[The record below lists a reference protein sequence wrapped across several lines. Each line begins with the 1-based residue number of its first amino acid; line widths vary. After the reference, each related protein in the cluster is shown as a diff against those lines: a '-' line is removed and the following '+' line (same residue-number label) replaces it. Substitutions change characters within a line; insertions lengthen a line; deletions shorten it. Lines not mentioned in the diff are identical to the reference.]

1 MTAGLSVRGHDAR
14 AYTITDL
21 PTTAP
26 NDTALPSTGFTVPA
40 PAPFGF
46 VPHGLDRRAAP
57 AEGDTDARTL
67 IDNLVAGAVGGDV
80 RARDDLLALIHP
92 LVLKYCRA
100 RLGRQESLMSSADDV
115 AQDVCMAVVSAL
127 PNYQLKGLSF
137 RAFVYG
143 IAAHKV
149 TDAFRAIGR
158 NRAEPVA
165 ELPDG
170 PVTADGPEH
179 RLLAAEMSARLG
191 KLLSHLTPRQR
202 EVLVLRLAVGLSAEE
217 TAQAV
222 RSTPGAVRVTQH
234 RALGRLRKIL
244 LGESGARGIAAAE
257 RFHDEPAPVTCAE
270 VAAETDD
277 TCADP
282 AGSGGA
288 GHRSGRGRRRRLR
301 NRRDGGGVLRRA
313 GAGRCRPGPA
323 QADPVQA
330 RLNRSH
336 LRRGGVSTRCRSG
349 IPRAG
354 TGMSGPVRP
363 AGPRSR
369 NGAGEYPVVDHR
381 GRRAAAASDR
391 RRPRVGWSDRCAGR
405 RRSVRRPRAAHGRP
419 AA

>member
-14 AYTITDL
+14 IRTTTPLTPISGTAVSDIT
-21 PTTAP
+21 A
-26 NDTALPSTGFTVPA
+26 NTALPAAGFTVPA
-40 PAPFGF
+40 TGIHSLIPAGPDQ
-46 VPHGLDRRAAP
+46 PISP
-57 AEGDTDARTL
+57 PEGEIDARTM
-67 IDNLVAGAVGGDV
+67 IDTLVAGAVGGDA

-100 RLGRQESLMSSADDV
+100 RLGRQESLMGSADDV
-115 AQDVCMAVVSAL
+115 AQDVCMAVVGAL

-165 ELPDG
+165 DLPDG

-191 KLLSHLTPRQR
+191 KLLAHLTPRQR

-244 LGESGARGIAAAE
+244 LGESGARGLAVAERLRVDHAAVDGDPVDVSADDLVDPVPDEPGFHELDIDPDVAAADDSAIDAMAALFVGPGPE
-257 RFHDEPAPVTCAE
+257 PVVAVPAP
-270 VAAETDD
+270 
-277 TCADP
+277 
-282 AGSGGA
+282 
-288 GHRSGRGRRRRLR
+288 
-301 NRRDGGGVLRRA
+301 
-313 GAGRCRPGPA
+313 
-323 QADPVQA
+323 
-330 RLNRSH
+330 
-336 LRRGGVSTRCRSG
+336 
-349 IPRAG
+349 
-354 TGMSGPVRP
+354 
-363 AGPRSR
+363 
-369 NGAGEYPVVDHR
+369 
-381 GRRAAAASDR
+381 
-391 RRPRVGWSDRCAGR
+391 RRPTPYKRT
-405 RRSVRRPRAAHGRP
+405 
-419 AA
+419 

>member
-1 MTAGLSVRGHDAR
+1 MTAGLSIRGHDALVHTVTSDSAR
-14 AYTITDL
+14 SGPIM
-21 PTTAP
+21 TAP
-26 NDTALPSTGFTVPA
+26 TPALPHTALPTHRFTVPA
-40 PAPFGF
+40 QRISGLVAPAA
-46 VPHGLDRRAAP
+46 DRRVAP
-57 AEGDTDARTL
+57 AEGDLDARTM
-67 IDNLVAGAVGGDV
+67 IDQLVAGAVTGDT

-100 RLGRQESLMSSADDV
+100 RLGRQESLMGSADDV

-179 RLLAAEMSARLG
+179 RLLAAEQSARLG
-191 KLLSHLTPRQR
+191 KLLGQLTARQR

-244 LGESGARGIAAAE
+244 LGESAARGIAAAE
-257 RFHDEPAPVTCAE
+257 RLRGEPVEVVRLDDVEPTDGPVEELDIDPDVAAADESTIDAMAAAFFGGDEPVVAVPAP
-270 VAAETDD
+270 
-277 TCADP
+277 
-282 AGSGGA
+282 
-288 GHRSGRGRRRRLR
+288 
-301 NRRDGGGVLRRA
+301 
-313 GAGRCRPGPA
+313 
-323 QADPVQA
+323 
-330 RLNRSH
+330 
-336 LRRGGVSTRCRSG
+336 
-349 IPRAG
+349 
-354 TGMSGPVRP
+354 
-363 AGPRSR
+363 
-369 NGAGEYPVVDHR
+369 
-381 GRRAAAASDR
+381 
-391 RRPRVGWSDRCAGR
+391 RRPTPYKRG
-405 RRSVRRPRAAHGRP
+405 
-419 AA
+419 

>member
-1 MTAGLSVRGHDAR
+1 MTAGLSTRGHDSR
-14 AYTITDL
+14 AYAITDI
-21 PTTAP
+21 PTTALSA
-26 NDTALPSTGFTVPA
+26 TALRSTGFTVPA
-40 PAPFGF
+40 STPFGS
-46 VPHGLDRRAAP
+46 VPHGPDRCAAP
-57 AEGDTDARTL
+57 AEGDIDARTL

-170 PVTADGPEH
+170 PITTDGPEH
-179 RLLAAEMSARLG
+179 RLLAAEMSVRLG

-257 RFHDEPAPVTCAE
+257 RLRGEPAE
-270 VAAETDD
+270 VICPSEPAGIDD
-277 TCADP
+277 TCAGP
-282 AGSGGA
+282 AGLEELDIDPDVA
-288 GHRSGRGRRRRLR
+288 
-301 NRRDGGGVLRRA
+301 A
-313 GAGRCRPGPA
+313 
-323 QADPVQA
+323 ADDSAIDAMAAVFFADSEP
-330 RLNRSH
+330 
-336 LRRGGVSTRCRSG
+336 
-349 IPRAG
+349 
-354 TGMSGPVRP
+354 
-363 AGPRSR
+363 
-369 NGAGEYPVVDHR
+369 EPVV
-381 GRRAAAASDR
+381 AVPAP
-391 RRPRVGWSDRCAGR
+391 RRPTPYK
-405 RRSVRRPRAAHGRP
+405 RSPIVSG
-419 AA
+419 

>member
-1 MTAGLSVRGHDAR
+1 MTAGLSIRGHDAR

-26 NDTALPSTGFTVPA
+26 ISTALPSTGFTVPA

-46 VPHGLDRRAAP
+46 APHGLDRRAAP

-257 RFHDEPAPVTCAE
+257 RSTTSPPGHLPGRGCRGPTTPAPT
-270 VAAETDD
+270 
-277 TCADP
+277 
-282 AGSGGA
+282 
-288 GHRSGRGRRRRLR
+288 
-301 NRRDGGGVLRRA
+301 
-313 GAGRCRPGPA
+313 RPGW
-323 QADPVQA
+323 
-330 RLNRSH
+330 RSWTSI
-336 LRRGGVSTRCRSG
+336 RTSPPPTTPRSTRWRRCSS
-349 IPRAG
+349 PR
-354 TGMSGPVRP
+354 P
-363 AGPRSR
+363 
-369 NGAGEYPVVDHR
+369 EPVVTVP
-381 GRRAAAASDR
+381 AP
-391 RRPRVGWSDRCAGR
+391 RRPTPYK
-405 RRSVRRPRAAHGRP
+405 RSPSLSC
-419 AA
+419 

>member
-14 AYTITDL
+14 IRTTTPLTPTAGTAVTAITA
-21 PTTAP
+21 T
-26 NDTALPSTGFTVPA
+26 TALPAAGFTVPA
-40 PAPFGF
+40 TGIHSLIPAGPDQ
-46 VPHGLDRRAAP
+46 PISP
-57 AEGDTDARTL
+57 PEGETDARTM
-67 IDNLVAGAVGGDV
+67 IDTLVAGAVGGDA

-100 RLGRQESLMSSADDV
+100 RLGRQESLMGSADDV
-115 AQDVCMAVVSAL
+115 AQDVCMAVVGAL

-165 ELPDG
+165 DLPDG

-191 KLLSHLTPRQR
+191 KLLAHLTPRQR

-244 LGESGARGIAAAE
+244 LGESGARGLAVAERLRVDHAAVDGDPVDVSADDLVDPVPDEPGFHELDIDPDVAAADDSAIDAMAALFVGPGPE
-257 RFHDEPAPVTCAE
+257 PVVAVPAP
-270 VAAETDD
+270 
-277 TCADP
+277 
-282 AGSGGA
+282 
-288 GHRSGRGRRRRLR
+288 
-301 NRRDGGGVLRRA
+301 
-313 GAGRCRPGPA
+313 
-323 QADPVQA
+323 
-330 RLNRSH
+330 
-336 LRRGGVSTRCRSG
+336 
-349 IPRAG
+349 
-354 TGMSGPVRP
+354 
-363 AGPRSR
+363 
-369 NGAGEYPVVDHR
+369 
-381 GRRAAAASDR
+381 
-391 RRPRVGWSDRCAGR
+391 RRPTPYKRT
-405 RRSVRRPRAAHGRP
+405 
-419 AA
+419 